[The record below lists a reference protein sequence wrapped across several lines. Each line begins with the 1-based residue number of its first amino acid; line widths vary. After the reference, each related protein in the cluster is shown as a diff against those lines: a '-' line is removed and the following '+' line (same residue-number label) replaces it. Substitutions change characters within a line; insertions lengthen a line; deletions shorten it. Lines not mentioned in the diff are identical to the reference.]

1 MGAVLELSLLR
12 AGGGRGGGFS
22 LSTRL
27 KRTRKFR
34 HMIAGKEAARTANA
48 KDEAGVRE
56 RNYKEWYLLLRDWK
70 LQIEF

>member
-1 MGAVLELSLLR
+1 
-12 AGGGRGGGFS
+12 
-22 LSTRL
+22 
-27 KRTRKFR
+27 
-34 HMIAGKEAARTANA
+34 MIAGKEAARTANA